1 MVFSGSDTQ
10 TQLNTGNANVA
21 SENTSTANTLPLKF
35 TLEVHNKLAEGV
47 LWDEQQQRIF
57 WTDIQSSQLFEYC
70 IHTREMQVR
79 HMPERLTCFGL
90 TTQPDVLVCG
100 LESGFAYYALSS
112 KTVTWITKV
121 ETDNPGTRLNDGRVD
136 REGNF
141 WAGTMVEN
149 PQTRTDNGYLYRLS
163 AGATSDQHSMQRY
176 LSGLQ
181 ISNGL
186 CWSPNG
192 EAMYHAD
199 SPTHT
204 IRRYQIQPASQP
216 NQPPTLSHARTFA
229 TTAND
234 HFPDGATV
242 DKHGNL
248 WSAQW
253 GSSKVVC
260 YAPTGKIILTVG
272 LPVSQVSCVAI
283 GGPKLDWLIVTT
295 ASELSAEQKKQEP
308 QAGNIFVFQLPES
321 IGLIEP
327 RYKAVPL

>member
-1 MVFSGSDTQ
+1 MVLSGSDSQVHQHT
-10 TQLNTGNANVA
+10 NTA
-21 SENTSTANTLPLKF
+21 SPLTLKF

-47 LWDEQQQRIF
+47 LWDDQAQRIF
-57 WTDIQSSQLFEYC
+57 WTDIQSSHLYEYH
-70 IHTREMQVR
+70 IQSREMTVR
-79 HMPERLTCFGL
+79 NMPERLTCFGL
-90 TTQPDVLVCG
+90 TNHADVLICG
-100 LESGFAYYALSS
+100 LESGFAYYTLSS
-112 KTVTWITKV
+112 KTITWITEI

-136 REGNF
+136 RAGNF

-149 PQTRTDNGYLYRLS
+149 AQASTDEGYLYRLR
-163 AGATSDQHSMQRY
+163 AGATAEQHQVQRY

-192 EAMYHAD
+192 DAMYHAD

-204 IRRYQIQPASQP
+204 IRRYQMKQA
-216 NQPPTLSHARTFA
+216 NQPDQPPELGNPSTFA
-229 TTAND
+229 TTPDD

-242 DKHGNL
+242 DKHGNV

-253 GSSKVVC
+253 GRSQVVC
-260 YAPTGKIILTVG
+260 YAPNGEIIRTVD

-283 GGPKLDWLIVTT
+283 GGPGLDWLIVTT
-295 ASELSAEQKKQEP
+295 ASELSPEQKKQEP

-321 IGLIEP
+321 IGLLEP
-327 RYKAVPL
+327 RYQAATF